1 MLKSMRWHKVS
12 DYRGYL
18 DRRTASDAKRLDAW
32 LEKTGAD
39 LYTYESPIDLTR
51 YLQGEW
57 RGCRHYNPERPPCT
71 DHARLFKNSK
81 TGKAWFVSQPYDS
94 PQEAMRQVLPCM
106 EPHRRELASSRQRS
120 NREICQEAHEKE
132 RRRREAE
139 RRVAS
144 ESKQV

>member
-1 MLKSMRWHKVS
+1 MRWHKVS

-39 LYTYESPIDLTR
+39 LYTYENPIDLTR

-71 DHARLFKNSK
+71 DHARLFK
-81 TGKAWFVSQPYDS
+81 TP
-94 PQEAMRQVLPCM
+94 
-106 EPHRRELASSRQRS
+106 
-120 NREICQEAHEKE
+120 
-132 RRRREAE
+132 
-139 RRVAS
+139 RRVRYGLYPSLMIAL
-144 ESKQV
+144 KRLCNRYCHGLKKKGLRLRYIAQTPAGTIQVAPA

>member
-94 PQEAMRQVLPCM
+94 PQEAMRQVLPWAK
-106 EPHRRELASSRQRS
+106 EKGLRATVYSPNASWYYPGSTCLIII
-120 NREICQEAHEKE
+120 EGGI
-132 RRRREAE
+132 
-139 RRVAS
+139 
-144 ESKQV
+144 SKW